1 MKKNRAMHTLEKE
14 RDEAC
19 KERDEARKERDA
31 LRQERDD
38 LQRQLLDEEFWR
50 IAACE
55 AHVILSR
62 GIKQALKLKN
72 WPDFYKLYGG
82 DGLFATGVVR
92 LLNETM
98 DAKDKQIKSLK
109 MKVLKY
115 ENRKE

>member
-1 MKKNRAMHTLEKE
+1 MHTLEKE
-14 RDEAC
+14 RDEAR

-38 LQRQLLDEEFWR
+38 LQRQLLYEEFWR

-98 DAKDKQIKSLK
+98 DAKDKQIKELK
-109 MKVLKY
+109 NESSKV
-115 ENRKE
+115 RKPKKGKS